1 MIVSTQS
8 DRVNIWSK
16 KKSEVVATL
25 NVPATTAA
33 KIQLKSS
40 SDWGTMMKVTEKVGL
55 ADIQSITVGTANGV
69 TVWYPTQKQHLETF
83 TSGHDI
89 KGKQLEMMIF
99 ISSKKAFIFQLLKK
113 A

>member
-89 KGKQLEMMIF
+89 KGKQLEI
-99 ISSKKAFIFQLLKK
+99 IAYSL
-113 A
+113 